1 MENIRFRNTVL
12 SDEAF
17 SQGNTNPYTEF
28 ITSHRDNDL
37 ELCILSI
44 CTDGNTSL
52 SIKYAM
58 IPQNNLLSKPKL
70 VRYTPVLPRKGENFR
85 LSCHGFSEIIEASAE
100 LDIKVTIIDVKDLM
114 ASNSS
119 AEVCRKLE
127 KEPTVASDTQ
137 NFVVIPTDLA
147 LSYIKA
153 GAFAP
158 EDFIKVTVSFA
169 KLVDKEDT
177 KAAIEGV
184 LEFLCYAREVCE
196 ANNDD
201 DDELTSVLKEA
212 GVHYHSTK

>member
-1 MENIRFRNTVL
+1 M
-12 SDEAF
+12 
-17 SQGNTNPYTEF
+17 
-28 ITSHRDNDL
+28 
-37 ELCILSI
+37 
-44 CTDGNTSL
+44 
-52 SIKYAM
+52 
-58 IPQNNLLSKPKL
+58 
-70 VRYTPVLPRKGENFR
+70 RYTPVLPRKGENCR
-85 LSCHGFSEIIEASAE
+85 VRHSE
-100 LDIKVTIIDVKDLM
+100 LC
-114 ASNSS
+114 SN
-119 AEVCRKLE
+119 
-127 KEPTVASDTQ
+127 P
-137 NFVVIPTDLA
+137 DLA